1 MEKNH
6 KSKIFSNYSFL
17 DLPQIENLDIPDI
30 YEYLDEEL
38 IDILKD
44 KINYEIEIINL

>member
-17 DLPQIENLDIPDI
+17 DLPQIENLDIP
-30 YEYLDEEL
+30 EETPN
-38 IDILKD
+38 IMH
-44 KINYEIEIINL
+44 NLSNSFLVLF